1 MQIQI
6 AKTWRPNR
14 KTSWAN
20 IPYKLF
26 CVLCGRSFSPA
37 SAPQCE
43 EQGHRAY
50 FKESLEVT
58 KCHQDVLHGN
68 DRGLLLKYV
77 ATYTPKFSDSFA
89 KEWLNDEASA
99 FSVAR
104 RVLFDYQPAEPEMWL
119 YLFAQQF
126 PPCRYGGTMMP
137 LLAPWPGMETKTKLV
152 LAYEA
157 SEWRAESMSFLEF
170 CRKSNNAGDIARW
183 VRRLQKAAEGIQED
197 EEVQAERLQA
207 FANVCPM
214 KGEKLVACN
223 MLSIFNDRWFGQ
235 WLALRQPFRNLEDLL
250 DDNIV
255 QKAGKYEMS

>member
-1 MQIQI
+1 MSG
-6 AKTWRPNR
+6 TR
-14 KTSWAN
+14 
-20 IPYKLF
+20 
-26 CVLCGRSFSPA
+26 LC
-37 SAPQCE
+37 
-43 EQGHRAY
+43 AY
-50 FKESLEVT
+50 FKETLEVT

-137 LLAPWPGMETKTKLV
+137 LLAPWPGMETKPTV
-152 LAYEA
+152 LQAYET
-157 SEWRAESMSFLEF
+157 SEWRSESMSFLEF

-183 VRRLQKAAEGIQED
+183 VKRLQKEAEGIHED
-197 EEVQAERLQA
+197 EEIQAQRLQA

-214 KGEKLVACN
+214 KGEKLVACD
-223 MLSIFNDRWFGQ
+223 MPSIFSDRWFGQ
-235 WLALRQPFRNLEDLL
+235 WLALRKPFRNLEDLL

-255 QKAGKYEMS
+255 QKAPQSRC